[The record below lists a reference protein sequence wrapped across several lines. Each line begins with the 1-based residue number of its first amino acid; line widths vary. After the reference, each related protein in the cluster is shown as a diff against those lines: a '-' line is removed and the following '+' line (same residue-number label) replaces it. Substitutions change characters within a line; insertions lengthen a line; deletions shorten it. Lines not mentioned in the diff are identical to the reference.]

1 MARHDPG
8 LTQALLLSTCGIL
21 MVIVSLIGLG
31 PIVDEFVVLGGS
43 LEMSAWGQQL
53 MPETMIYAEWFYLV
67 IRILGVMYLI
77 WPFIYL
83 FRRHRYRDLGPE
95 EDELWG

>member
-1 MARHDPG
+1 MAYNPG
-8 LTQALLLSTCGIL
+8 LTQALLLSVCGIL
-21 MVIVSLIGLG
+21 MLVVSLVGLG

-43 LEMSAWGQQL
+43 LELSSWGQEL
-53 MPETMIYAEWFYLV
+53 MLGTMIYAEWFYLV
-67 IRILGVMYLI
+67 IRILGILYLI

-83 FRRHRYRDLGPE
+83 FRRHRYRDPGQE

>member
-1 MARHDPG
+1 MGYDPG
-8 LTQALLLSTCGIL
+8 LTQALLLSACGIL
-21 MVIVSLIGLG
+21 MLIISVIGLG
-31 PIVDEFVVLGGS
+31 PIVDEFVVLSGTYDLS
-43 LEMSAWGQQL
+43 PWGQEL
-53 MPETMIYAEWFYLV
+53 MPGTLIYAEWFYLSL
-67 IRILGVMYLI
+67 RILGVMYLI

>member
-21 MVIVSLIGLG
+21 MLIVSLIGLG
-31 PIVDEFVVLGGS
+31 PIVDEFVWLGGS
-43 LEMSAWGQQL
+43 LEMSAWGQEL
-53 MPETMIYAEWFYLV
+53 MPGTLIYAEWFYLV

-83 FRRHRYRDLGPE
+83 FRRHQYRDLAPE

>member
-1 MARHDPG
+1 MSYDPG
-8 LTQALLLSTCGIL
+8 LTQALLLSACGIL
-21 MVIVSLIGLG
+21 MLIISVIGLG
-31 PIVDEFVVLGGS
+31 PIVDEFVVLSGTYDLS
-43 LEMSAWGQQL
+43 PWGQQL
-53 MPETMIYAEWFYLV
+53 MPETLIYAEWFYLSL
-67 IRILGVMYLI
+67 RILGVMYLI

>member
-1 MARHDPG
+1 MGRNDPG
-8 LTQALLLSTCGIL
+8 LTQALIISACGIL
-21 MVIVSLIGLG
+21 MLIISLIGLG
-31 PIVDEFVVLGGS
+31 PIVDEFVWIGGS
-43 LEMSAWGQQL
+43 FELSSWGQQY
-53 MPETMIYAEWFYLV
+53 MPGFMIYGEWFYLV

-83 FRRHRYRDLGPE
+83 LRRHQYRDLAPE